1 MAVLVTSSL
10 MSRPRGCCVCRNHQ
24 RAKFA
29 AYRVSERNFLELVA
43 RLASEVGDVNE
54 TDLCAAPK
62 MIVHLRDR
70 GDARSRVLEGSLY
83 VFPLR
88 VAGLDAKQ
96 THD

>member
-1 MAVLVTSSL
+1 
-10 MSRPRGCCVCRNHQ
+10 
-24 RAKFA
+24 
-29 AYRVSERNFLELVA
+29 VSAEIISGPNLQVIACPSENCLELVA

-54 TDLCAAPK
+54 ADLCAAPK

-70 GDARSRVLEGSLY
+70 GDARSRVLEGILY